1 MLGGRGQGVGVSRLH
16 FGVVRSEKSGVLTSC
31 PEDGPVDVSHLAIAV
46 GIDCRV
52 VFDAPVWA
60 ACEPEATDDEL
71 LTMIG
76 RDKLAKQV
84 LARLSKQLERYMD
97 GRVAFRCAL
106 PTGRLALE
114 AVAIGDELDPALQV
128 QLQS

>member
-1 MLGGRGQGVGVSRLH
+1 MLGGKGQESGVSRLH

-31 PEDGPVDVSHLAIAV
+31 PEDGPVDVSHLAQAV

-52 VFDAPVWA
+52 VFDAAVWA
-60 ACEPEATDDEL
+60 ACEPADTDEAR

-84 LARLSKQLERYMD
+84 LKRLAGQLERYRD
-97 GRVAFRCAL
+97 GRVAFRCTV
-106 PTGRLALE
+106 PSGRLALE
-114 AVAIGDELDPALQV
+114 AVAIGDELEPALQV
-128 QLQS
+128 QPAG